1 MHLGSGILAT
11 VSFIQQK
18 VHIVS
23 TDGVTGY
30 FFFYFSIWCYLIHVS
45 SLLTYIHYNSNMG
58 GRHRWLLIFRQPIT
72 NMY

>member
-18 VHIVS
+18 VHLVS

-30 FFFYFSIWCYLIHVS
+30 FFLFLHLVLFNPCFFSTNVY
-45 SLLTYIHYNSNMG
+45 SL
-58 GRHRWLLIFRQPIT
+58 
-72 NMY
+72 